1 MTGRLSDQL
10 TILYRLLPYLWP
22 RNRGDLKL
30 RVGAAV
36 AMLVAAK
43 LLSLAV
49 PPLLQQAVDTL
60 NPKGSLA
67 VALPLGLLLAYGAA
81 RIGNRLFIEL
91 RDTLFA
97 RVAENAV
104 RQVGLNVFRHLHRL
118 SLRFHLERQTG
129 ALSRAV
135 DRGTKGIE
143 FLLFYFLFNVVP
155 TLIEIL
161 LVAGIL
167 WALFDWRFAAITLAS
182 IVAYIAFTFLVT
194 EARIRYRRIMNDAD
208 GDANTKS
215 IDSLL
220 NYETVKYFNNEEHEA
235 QRYDE
240 ALRTYEEAA
249 IKSKL
254 SLAVLN
260 SGQAIVIVAGMI
272 GLMLLAGMG
281 VVAGTMTVG
290 DFVMVNAYVIQL
302 SVPLNMLGMIYREIK
317 QSLID
322 MEVMYQLYR
331 LEPEIRDKP
340 GARPLDVDGG
350 SIRFEKVSFGY
361 DPRRPILNEVSFE
374 VPAGRTLAIVG
385 PSGAGKTTVGR
396 LLFRFYE
403 PSGGRILID
412 GQDIALVTQDSLRRV
427 FGVVPQDTVL
437 FNDTLA
443 YNILYGRPDASE
455 AEMRQA
461 AEVARLARFV
471 ESLPDG
477 YETVVGERGLKLS
490 GGEKQRVALA
500 RMVLKEPAIQLFDEA
515 TSQLDT
521 RTEREIQER
530 LRDISRNRTTVMVAH
545 RLSTVVEADDILV
558 LDAGRVVERGR
569 HRDLLARDGVYA
581 AMWRRQQKAAAERD
595 ETAFDEARD
604 DGADEAAAGAA

>member
-1 MTGRLSDQL
+1 
-10 TILYRLLPYLWP
+10 
-22 RNRGDLKL
+22 
-30 RVGAAV
+30 
-36 AMLVAAK
+36 
-43 LLSLAV
+43 
-49 PPLLQQAVDTL
+49 
-60 NPKGSLA
+60 
-67 VALPLGLLLAYGAA
+67 
-81 RIGNRLFIEL
+81 
-91 RDTLFA
+91 
-97 RVAENAV
+97 
-104 RQVGLNVFRHLHRL
+104 
-118 SLRFHLERQTG
+118 
-129 ALSRAV
+129 
-135 DRGTKGIE
+135 
-143 FLLFYFLFNVVP
+143 FYFLFNVVP

-374 VPAGRTLAIVG
+374 VPAGRTVAIVG